1 MISIAVSF
9 LMILLFLISGKI
21 VEGIKRLLMLIVDI
35 LLKLLNLFGI
45 RINTRERHIK
55 TSRLF
60 KQTFKDIKIVK
71 QSKENNKMKP
81 SINLFA
87 LIMFLFSLIAIVVNL
102 QAVSGNII
110 SATLFNSGIF
120 SRFITTQHSM
130 DVTVTAILFS
140 IVSFSLSKL
149 ISQWRETAPFRKTKK
164 EMKLK
169 RKAISLMSSKDLLD
183 AAKELD
189 KMNYDRASA
198 LSEVQDDRN
207 IE

>member
-1 MISIAVSF
+1 MISIVVSF

-87 LIMFLFSLIAIVVNL
+87 LIMFLFSLIAIIVNL
-102 QAVSGNII
+102 
-110 SATLFNSGIF
+110 
-120 SRFITTQHSM
+120 
-130 DVTVTAILFS
+130 
-140 IVSFSLSKL
+140 
-149 ISQWRETAPFRKTKK
+149 
-164 EMKLK
+164 
-169 RKAISLMSSKDLLD
+169 
-183 AAKELD
+183 
-189 KMNYDRASA
+189 
-198 LSEVQDDRN
+198 
-207 IE
+207 